1 MVRLDDGKE
10 STTWNEL
17 VQKFKDEGKELN
29 WENLAE
35 FQKKH
40 GIVIH

>member
-10 STTWNEL
+10 QKTWNEL
-17 VQKFKDEGKELN
+17 VQQFKNDDKELS

>member
-10 STTWNEL
+10 EKTWNEL
-17 VQKFKDEGKELN
+17 VAEFKKDGKELS
-29 WENLAE
+29 WENLGE